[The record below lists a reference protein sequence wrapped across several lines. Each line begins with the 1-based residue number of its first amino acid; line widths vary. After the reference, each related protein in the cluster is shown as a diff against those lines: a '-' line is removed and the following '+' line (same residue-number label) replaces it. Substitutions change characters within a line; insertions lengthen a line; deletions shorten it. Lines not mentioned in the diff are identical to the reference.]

1 MQNKTRML
9 VGALLCVC
17 AMPPFAAHAQLVGT
31 DNVPGTACSAKGSV
45 QMTANAAGPGAY
57 ILTCDGDAPTGKW
70 VATINAE
77 LPTANAQVANKEYVD
92 SAVAAGSLAVCTDNY
107 ASLCALETNR
117 AGNDPEFTAGNI
129 VSGVNILGVTGS
141 FTGGGSPSGPADCP
155 AIGDKCTDTT
165 IFVGFSADG
174 DALFIPPTD
183 QGTTSAWKTATG
195 TNDIANDSFI
205 DGSINQSQV
214 AASTTTFPAFKL
226 CNDLT
231 LAGKSWYLPSIGE
244 LNTLYGVRSLLLA
257 KAPGNG
263 FPNFQNAY
271 YWYSTES
278 TTVSAWLQSFT
289 DGNVY
294 GLNTPNSY
302 RVRGVG
308 R

>member
-92 SAVAAGSLAVCTDNY
+92 SAVAAGSLAVCTNDY

-117 AGNDPEFTAGNI
+117 GGNDPQFTAANI
-129 VSGVNILGVTGS
+129 ASGVNILGVTGTL
-141 FTGGGSPSGPADCP
+141 TGGLTGPSGCAN
-155 AIGDKCTDTT
+155 IGDLC
-165 IFVGFSADG
+165 ADG
-174 DALFIPPTD
+174 TVFAGYHPITHIHLFIPPTD
-183 QGTTSAWKTATG
+183 QGTTSQWKTATG
-195 TNDIANDSFI
+195 ANDIATDSFH
-205 DGSINQSQV
+205 DGLANSNQV
-214 AASTTTFPAFKL
+214 ANSTTFPAFKL
-226 CNDLT
+226 CKDLP
-231 LAGKSWYLPSIGE
+231 LAGKRWYLPSRVE
-244 LNTLYGVRSLLLA
+244 LDYLYNNRAILVAG
-257 KAPGNG
+257 GNITD
-263 FPNFQNAY
+263 FQNAY
-271 YWYSTES
+271 YWSSTEYGTNYAWRQGFPDGFIYVS
-278 TTVSAWLQSFT
+278 DKTVSF
-289 DGNVY
+289 
-294 GLNTPNSY
+294 
-302 RVRGVG
+302 RVRCVG